1 MLLVVDNGS
10 LYCPRIA
17 GALRG
22 TELETARFDR
32 LGPLEK
38 YDRFVLSG
46 RRANDAAMNAAN
58 SAVVRHCV
66 KESKPLLGICYGAE
80 IMALALGGTLR
91 RCARRSGPERVR
103 ALSAGPLFPAEMDV
117 FESHSYEIARPG
129 PHLEPVAESDS
140 CRHEI
145 VAHRNGLAYGTQFH
159 PEMTPDG
166 RSLLRAFA
174 RLPGG
179 RDRG

>member
-10 LYCPRIA
+10 LYCGRIA

-22 TELETARFDR
+22 ERPETARFDR
-32 LGPLEK
+32 LGPLEE

-58 SAVVRHCV
+58 ASVVRHCV

-103 ALSAGPLFPAEMDV
+103 ALSAGTLFPQEMDV

-129 PHLEPVAESDS
+129 PHLEAVAESDS
-140 CRHEI
+140 CSHEI

-174 RLPGG
+174 ALSGK
-179 RDRG
+179 RDQG